1 MNKLIVWITVVMLL
15 NSIICSDLTDFAS
28 KIDFDL
34 TGMEEIM
41 NGPGLELLDGLA
53 HGLSPST
60 YKDTKSWYKDLS
72 KDTWR
77 QIVDAKNRL
86 KRPEM
91 KDKVRSIT
99 TI

>member
-1 MNKLIVWITVVMLL
+1 MLL

-60 YKDTKSWYKDLS
+60 YKDTKS
-72 KDTWR
+72 
-77 QIVDAKNRL
+77 
-86 KRPEM
+86 
-91 KDKVRSIT
+91 
-99 TI
+99 